1 MSLASVSATD
11 EWCAEAHME
20 TNYSAITS
28 DFEEVVRNYAM
39 FRLLGASGHER
50 CGGGK

>member
-1 MSLASVSATD
+1 MSATD

-20 TNYSAITS
+20 TNYSAITQS

-39 FRLLGASGHER
+39 FRLLGASGMADAAAENDD
-50 CGGGK
+50 G